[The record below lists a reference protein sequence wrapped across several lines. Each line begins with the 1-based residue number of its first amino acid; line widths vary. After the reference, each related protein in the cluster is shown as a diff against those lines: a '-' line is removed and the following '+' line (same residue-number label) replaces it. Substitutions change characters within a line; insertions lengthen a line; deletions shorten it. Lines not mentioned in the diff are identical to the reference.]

1 MQQNNIYTASQMM
14 HFPVDVQSDAAKVV
28 ASTGGNTMATI
39 FANKSNAIRGF
50 RQHFASIAASM
61 SNDAIRMDFLNVE
74 ADGRVSINLEAVADY
89 QQDRLGVVS
98 HNQLVGVPMLRRSMS
113 GGAVAL
119 SHQLFAKLPAGT
131 PRKDAIA
138 LAVGHGIA
146 FYTART
152 QYQRWAKAA

>member
-1 MQQNNIYTASQMM
+1 
-14 HFPVDVQSDAAKVV
+14 
-28 ASTGGNTMATI
+28 MATL

-50 RQHFASIAASM
+50 RHHFASIADGL
-61 SNDAIRMDFLNVE
+61 SNDAIRMDFINSE
-74 ADGRVSINLEAVADY
+74 ADGRYSINLEAVADY

-113 GGAVAL
+113 RGVVAKA
-119 SHQLFAKLPAGT
+119 HGLFAKLPAGT

-138 LAVGHGIA
+138 LAVSQGIA